1 MRLWLAGHK
10 RTASPA
16 CAGRSCK
23 LRRLRWCL
31 SRCLC
36 RCLSRRLCWCRPS
49 GGGFGLRFGAAGS
62 VGTSCFGLFLLPG
75 GLPRRFGSAGAAS
88 CAASGAASCASCAS
102 GASCSIGSIYYTW
115 SRYNTND
122 KDDPRSRT
130 TLPSRSV
137 SRKRMCLRV
146 TGPLRAMK
154 CPSSEPVSTMVPTP
168 LFNVI
173 LERMSSPRLPWPAG
187 RSAGTRCAPSCGR
200 TQRPAARRKRSS
212 GPACGPR

>member
-1 MRLWLAGHK
+1 MLLAD
-10 RTASPA
+10 RTSCTAASSLPCWGRKSVFSSTHPA
-16 CAGRSCK
+16 GASAGAVS
-23 LRRLRWCL
+23 
-31 SRCLC
+31 
-36 RCLSRRLCWCRPS
+36 S

-102 GASCSIGSIYYTW
+102 GASCSVGSIYYTW

-154 CPSSEPVSTMVPTP
+154 CPSSEPVS
-168 LFNVI
+168 
-173 LERMSSPRLPWPAG
+173 
-187 RSAGTRCAPSCGR
+187 
-200 TQRPAARRKRSS
+200 
-212 GPACGPR
+212 